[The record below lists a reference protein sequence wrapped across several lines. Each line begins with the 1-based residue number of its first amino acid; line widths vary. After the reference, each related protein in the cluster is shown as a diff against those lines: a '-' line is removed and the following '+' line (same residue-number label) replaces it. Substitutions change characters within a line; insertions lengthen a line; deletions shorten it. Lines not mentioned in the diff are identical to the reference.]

1 MTNNQILVQ
10 DIETF
15 ATITRLTVAVDEG
28 ETVTDRVDQYF
39 SKNTRWGIVS
49 LDDDADGE
57 YMAVLLVAAAE
68 GPDYDA
74 VTLDPVPSADAEL
87 EAKLDIMMEID
98 MNDAS
103 QDVILAA
110 LAGTI
115 DPKALLE
122 EAEQDAQAGCFAASV
137 EKKMIARDIK
147 KATITQKPRKQRKS
161 KTPKTNT
168 LNKGKTMKNHEILA
182 AFISANPGV
191 TRAVVFSDAGLQG
204 SLRSPAQ
211 VTAIAAGDKMETKR
225 WNSCIN
231 RFIRKIRRDGTDI
244 QVVGQGKTATYTIGS
259 PDGQLVLPFD
269 EAADAHNAAIIG
281 DESAEVVEA
290 PKVDAKRAEEAPNQN
305 LSFESLLA
313 QLDEDEATIT
323 SDDQE
328 AFEAAQKMIK

>member
-1 MTNNQILVQ
+1 MTTTILVQ

-15 ATITRLTVAVDEG
+15 ETIITLPNMHAFDEWMDDSS
-28 ETVTDRVDQYF
+28 EY
-39 SKNTRWGIVS
+39 GIVS
-49 LDDDADGE
+49 LDTDPDGE
-57 YMAVLLVAAAE
+57 HAFVALVASDA
-68 GPDYDA
+68 GPDYDV
-74 VTLDPVPSADAEL
+74 VTNEPVVPAAAEL
-87 EAKLDIMMEID
+87 EAKLDIAMEID
-98 MNDAS
+98 M
-103 QDVILAA
+103 
-110 LAGTI
+110 
-115 DPKALLE
+115 E
-122 EAEQDAQAGCFAASV
+122 E
-137 EKKMIARDIK
+137 
-147 KATITQKPRKQRKS
+147 TITTPAPKKPRKSRKS
-161 KTPKTNT
+161 KTPKSNT

-191 TRAVVFSDAGLQG
+191 TRAVVFDDAGLQG

-211 VTAIAAGDKMETKR
+211 VTAIAAGDKLETKR

-269 EAADAHNAAIIG
+269 EAAEAHNATIIG
-281 DESAEVVEA
+281 NDSDEVVEDT
-290 PKVDAKRAEEAPNQN
+290 PKVDPKRAEEAPNQS

-313 QLDEDEATIT
+313 QLDDEAATVT

>member
-15 ATITRLTVAVDEG
+15 ATITRLTVDVESG
-28 ETVTDRVDQYF
+28 ETATERIDQYF
-39 SKNTRWGIVS
+39 SKNANWGIVS
-49 LDDDADGE
+49 LDEDADGE
-57 YMAVLLVAAAE
+57 YMHVMLVAAVD

-74 VTLDPVPSADAEL
+74 VTNEPIVE
-87 EAKLDIMMEID
+87 EAPE
-98 MNDAS
+98 
-103 QDVILAA
+103 VV
-110 LAGTI
+110 
-115 DPKALLE
+115 LE
-122 EAEQDAQAGCFAASV
+122 EWTATDGRTIITPAAP
-137 EKKMIARDIK
+137 
-147 KATITQKPRKQRKS
+147 KPRKQRKS
-161 KTPKTNT
+161 KNTNT
-168 LNKGKTMKNHEILA
+168 NTQSKGKTMKNHEILA

-191 TRAVVFSDAGLQG
+191 TRDTVFNDAGLQA

-244 QVVGQGKTATYTIGS
+244 TVVGQGKTATYTIGQ

-269 EAADAHNAAIIG
+269 EAAEAHNAAIIG
-281 DESAEVVEA
+281 DESAEVVEET
-290 PKVDAKRAEEAPNQN
+290 PKVDPKRAQEAPNQQ

-313 QLDEDEATIT
+313 QLDEEEATIT

-328 AFEAAQKMIK
+328 AFEAAQKMLK

>member
-15 ATITRLTVAVDEG
+15 ATITRLTVDVESG
-28 ETVTDRVDQYF
+28 ETATERIDQYF
-39 SKNTRWGIVS
+39 SKNANWGIVS
-49 LDDDADGE
+49 LDEDVDGE
-57 YMAVLLVAAAE
+57 YMHVMLVAAVD

-74 VTLDPVPSADAEL
+74 VTNEPIVE
-87 EAKLDIMMEID
+87 EAPE
-98 MNDAS
+98 
-103 QDVILAA
+103 VV
-110 LAGTI
+110 
-115 DPKALLE
+115 LE
-122 EAEQDAQAGCFAASV
+122 EWTATDGRTIITPAAP
-137 EKKMIARDIK
+137 
-147 KATITQKPRKQRKS
+147 KPRKQRKS
-161 KTPKTNT
+161 KNTNT
-168 LNKGKTMKNHEILA
+168 NTQSKGKTMKNHEILA

-191 TRAVVFSDAGLQG
+191 TRDVVFNDAGLQA

-244 QVVGQGKTATYTIGS
+244 TVVGQGKTATYTIGQ

-269 EAADAHNAAIIG
+269 EAAEAHNATIIG
-281 DESAEVVEA
+281 NESAEVVEVT
-290 PKVDAKRAEEAPNQN
+290 PKVDPKRAEEAPNQQ

-323 SDDQE
+323 SDDQA
-328 AFEAAQKMIK
+328 AFEAAQKIIK

>member
-1 MTNNQILVQ
+1 MTKNQILVQ
-10 DIETF
+10 NIETF
-15 ATITRLTVAVDEG
+15 VTITRLTVDVESG
-28 ETVTDRVDQYF
+28 ESVTDRIDQYF
-39 SKNTRWGIVS
+39 NKNNNWGIVS

-74 VTLDPVPSADAEL
+74 VTQEP
-87 EAKLDIMMEID
+87 

-103 QDVILAA
+103 QEDILAA
-110 LAGTI
+110 IAETV
-115 DPKALLE
+115 DPEALLE
-122 EAEQDAQAGCFAASV
+122 EAEQDAQDGCFAASV

-147 KATITQKPRKQRKS
+147 KATITSKPRKQRKS

-191 TRAVVFSDAGLQG
+191 TRATVFSDAGLQG
-204 SLRSPAQ
+204 SLRTPAQ
-211 VTAIAAGDKMETKR
+211 VTLIASGDKMETKR

-244 QVVGQGKTATYTIGS
+244 TVTGQGKTATYTIGQ

-269 EAADAHNAAIIG
+269 EAAEAHNAAIIG
-281 DESAEVVEA
+281 DESAEVVEETT
-290 PKVDAKRAEEAPNQN
+290 KVDPKRAEEAPNQQ

-323 SDDQE
+323 SDDQA

>member
-15 ATITRLTVAVDEG
+15 ATITRLTVDVESG
-28 ETVTDRVDQYF
+28 ETATERIDQYF
-39 SKNTRWGIVS
+39 SKNDNWGIVS
-49 LDDDADGE
+49 LDEDADGE
-57 YMAVLLVAAAE
+57 YMHVMLVAAVD

-74 VTLDPVPSADAEL
+74 VTNEPIPSADAEL
-87 EAKLDIMMEID
+87 AAKLDIALEID
-98 MNDAS
+98 E
-103 QDVILAA
+103 
-110 LAGTI
+110 
-115 DPKALLE
+115 PE
-122 EAEQDAQAGCFAASV
+122 
-137 EKKMIARDIK
+137 
-147 KATITQKPRKQRKS
+147 TITTPVAAAPAKPRKPRKS
-161 KTPKTNT
+161 KNTNT
-168 LNKGKTMKNHEILA
+168 NTQSKGKTMKNHEILA

-191 TRAVVFSDAGLQG
+191 TRATVFSDAGLQG
-204 SLRSPAQ
+204 SLRTPAQ

-269 EAADAHNAAIIG
+269 EAAEAHNATIIG
-281 DESAEVVEA
+281 DEAAEVVEA
-290 PKVDAKRAEEAPNQN
+290 PKVDRKRAEEAPNQQ

-313 QLDEDEATIT
+313 QLDEEEATIT

-328 AFEAAQKMIK
+328 AFEAAQKMLK